1 MRTKASVPVSIVG
14 FMLIVFA
21 LIGIRAWSTSGATPG
36 TAVLPAEDAAR
47 IGVTVKPI
55 AETGMITRSQ
65 AITSAA
71 ARWTVEPTLG
81 EPFLQVLTDPDT
93 ARSEEPVIDRAVWV
107 VRYAGLSVISP
118 GDKELHYAYVVIDAR
133 TGKELYTKWSQ

>member
-1 MRTKASVPVSIVG
+1 M
-14 FMLIVFA
+14 
-21 LIGIRAWSTSGATPG
+21 GA
-36 TAVLPAEDAAR
+36 
-47 IGVTVKPI
+47 TVKPI

-65 AITSAA
+65 AITSEAT
-71 ARWTVEPTLG
+71 RWTVEPTLG
-81 EPFLQVLTDPDT
+81 EPFLQLLTDPDT
-93 ARSEEPVIDRAVWV
+93 ARSDEPVIDRAVWV